1 MGLGMARS
9 IKADAYLQFMSSR
22 LALRDRAGLPFLD
35 PLEERLL
42 EMVAL
47 ASEPGERLSVT
58 DVITTAELGSP
69 TTLHGRLKSLRGKGL
84 IELAY
89 VDNVSRRQLQ
99 LTMAG
104 MSYLDTLSKC
114 MVTVVKNF

>member
-1 MGLGMARS
+1 MARS
-9 IKADAYLQFMSSR
+9 IKADAYLQFMSAR
-22 LALRDRAGLPFLD
+22 LALRERAGLPELD
-35 PLEERLL
+35 PLEERVI

-47 ASEPGERLSVT
+47 ASKPGERLSVT

-69 TTLHGRLKSLRGKGL
+69 TTLHGRLKSLRSKGL

-89 VDNVSRRQLQ
+89 TDDVSRRQLQ
-99 LTMAG
+99 LTTAG

-114 MVTVVKNF
+114 MVTAVKNY

>member
-1 MGLGMARS
+1 MAQS
-9 IKADAYLQFMSSR
+9 NKVDAYLMFMSSR
-22 LALRDRAGLPFLD
+22 LALRSRAGLPVLD

-58 DVITTAELGSP
+58 ELIATSELGSP
-69 TTLHGRLKSLRGKGL
+69 TTLHSRLTSLRSKGF

-89 VDNVSRRQLQ
+89 TDEARRRQLQ
-99 LTMAG
+99 LTKMGINYFDA
-104 MSYLDTLSKC
+104 LAKC
-114 MVTVVKNF
+114 MVGAVKNF